1 MSWYDG
7 LEHVVRESES
17 LAPLTWLRIGGVAQY
32 FAEPTSIAE
41 LQTIVQRCAENNIT
55 VRVLGAGS
63 QILVSDRGVNGLVV
77 HMATPEFCQIEVN
90 GCVLSAGPGI
100 KLGHVVSTSVREG
113 LGGLESLVGIPGT
126 FAGALKGNAD
136 SNGVSIGQ
144 WTQEVRIMNRDG
156 SIETWDRDRLRFSYR
171 RSNLDVPIVLGGT
184 VQLEQSDVTELTR
197 RMQMLWIMKR
207 SNQPGGELGH
217 SRMFSDVQGMTATEL
232 IDQVGLR
239 GKSVGGASVS
249 DINANYVVVH
259 PGATSQNVDDLM
271 TMVETSVR
279 EELGVELTREL
290 QIW

>member
-17 LAPLTWLRIGGVAQY
+17 LAPLTWLRIGGVAEF
-32 FAEPTSIAE
+32 FAEPTNVGE
-41 LQTIVQRCAENNIT
+41 LQSIVQRCGDHDIS

-63 QILVSDRGVNGLVV
+63 QILVSDAGLKGLVV
-77 HMATPEFCQIEVN
+77 HMGAPEFCEISVE
-90 GCVLSAGPGI
+90 GKVLSAGPGA

-136 SNGVSIGQ
+136 SNGMSIGQ
-144 WTQEVRIMNRDG
+144 WTQEVSVMNRDG
-156 SIETWDRDRLRFSYR
+156 SIETWDQERLRFSYR
-171 RSNLDVPIVLGGT
+171 RSNLDVPIVLGAK
-184 VQLEQSDVTELTR
+184 LELEESDVSELTR

-207 SNQPGGELGH
+207 SNQPSGELGH
-217 SRMFSDVQGMTATEL
+217 SRMFLDAQGMTAAEL
-232 IDQVGLR
+232 IDQAGLR
-239 GKSVGGASVS
+239 GRSVGAASIS
-249 DINANYVVVH
+249 EINANYVVAQ
-259 PGATSQNVDDLM
+259 PGATSQNVEELL
-271 TMVETSVR
+271 TLVEESVR